1 MGNSTITPAGRVRLY
16 LRLVG
21 AEVRT
26 TYLAGLLSPVM
37 GLVLLAVAYL
47 LARALFPGEWIGPSF
62 WEDFQKAAL
71 ILLIYAALSFV
82 ASLMRA
88 PYTIHQRQEAMIASL
103 QAVPAP
109 AVSPLQQ
116 TFNFFVT
123 TPEQAAQ
130 VATNVMTATAAP
142 AATGVGEAGEG
153 GETTTTDQAQA
164 GDADV

>member
-1 MGNSTITPAGRVRLY
+1 MGPVGLY
-16 LRLVG
+16 VRLVG
-21 AEVRT
+21 SEVRT
-26 TYLAGLLSPVM
+26 TYFAGLLNPMM
-37 GLVLLAVAYL
+37 GLVLLGVAYF
-47 LARALFPGEWIGPSF
+47 LARALFPGQWIGPSF

-82 ASLMRA
+82 VSVVRT
-88 PYTIHQRQEAMIASL
+88 PYTIHRRQEAVIASL
-103 QAVPAP
+103 RAAPTP

-142 AATGVGEAGEG
+142 AATGVGEAGQG
-153 GETTTTDQAQA
+153 ADTTTTDQPANDEE
-164 GDADV
+164 GGP